1 MSPKNLSAKTKILN
15 HHKDQLLNKRINQL
29 YNSFEKSFVI
39 KENFAVAVSG
49 GADSLALSFLTKLYS
64 AKNNLISKYFIV
76 DHKLRNESTAEAK
89 QVKISLNKLSIK
101 AEILT
106 WRGKKPSKNIQ
117 SLARKK
123 RYDLLFSKCKKLKIK
138 NLVLGHH
145 IDDMFENFFIRM
157 LRGSGLKGLVSL
169 GKTTQINNINLI
181 RPLLE
186 FKKKDLIFISK
197 NIFNYFVE
205 DPSNTDTK
213 FKRIRIRNLINEL
226 QNNGL
231 DKGKLL
237 LTIDNLKRS
246 NKSISYYV
254 EENFKKNSFLNIKK
268 NELILSDKFFNHPYE
283 VVFRSLTDSIKV
295 IGKKYNSTRGK
306 KIDKIIAQIENN
318 TLNKETL
325 GNCVIKKVRQTVILT
340 KEH

>member
-15 HHKDQLLNKRINQL
+15 HYKDQLLNKRINQL

-39 KENFAVAVSG
+39 KDSFAVAVSG

-64 AKNNLISKYFIV
+64 VKNNLIAKYFIV

-123 RYDLLFSKCKKLKIK
+123 RYDLLFVKCKKLKIK

-181 RPLLE
+181 RPLLK

-231 DKGKLL
+231 DKDKLL

-254 EENFKKNSFLNIKK
+254 EENLKKNSFLNIKT

-283 VVFRSLTDSIKV
+283 VVFRSLSDSIKV

-306 KIDKIIAQIENN
+306 KIDKIITKIENN
-318 TLNKETL
+318 TLIKETL

>member
-1 MSPKNLSAKTKILN
+1 MSQKNLSATTKTLKEY
-15 HHKDQLLNKRINQL
+15 KEKLLNKRINQL
-29 YNSFEKSFVI
+29 YNSFEESFVI
-39 KENFAVAVSG
+39 KGKFAVAVSG

-64 AKNNLISKYFIV
+64 IKNNLTSKYFIV
-76 DHKLRNESTAEAK
+76 DHKLRKDSTAEAK
-89 QVKISLNKLSIK
+89 KVKIILSKFSIK

-106 WRGKKPSKNIQ
+106 WKGKKPLKNIQ
-117 SLARKK
+117 SLARQK

-169 GKTTQINNINLI
+169 GKKTQINNINLI
-181 RPLLE
+181 RPLLN
-186 FKKKDLIFISK
+186 FQKKDLIFISK
-197 NIFNYFVE
+197 NIFNYFVK
-205 DPSNTDTK
+205 DPSNIDTK
-213 FKRIRIRNLINEL
+213 FKRIRIRNLIKEL

-231 DKGKLL
+231 DKNKFL

-246 NKSISYYV
+246 NKSISFYV
-254 EENFKKNSFLNIKK
+254 EQNLKKNSFLNIKK
-268 NELILSDKFFNHPYE
+268 NELILSNNFFDKPHE
-283 VVFRSLTDSIKV
+283 IVLRSLSDSIKK
-295 IGKKYNSTRGK
+295 IGMKYNVTRGK
-306 KIDKIIAQIENN
+306 KIDKIITQIRNN

-325 GNCVIKKVRQTVILT
+325 GNCVIKKVHQTVILT